1 MTEPLVAGEGSS
13 RALTY
18 EEAENIKREHGLPPS
33 TAAGTKTKEGV
44 SLDQLPR
51 LMRPFLEK
59 LLSEI
64 RTSFDFYMTEFQ
76 IPKVEKI
83 IMSGGG
89 AKLKG
94 LREFMAGDL
103 GVEIELADPFQ
114 SADFAGRISKDDVA
128 DVASAFVMPL
138 GLAAWEKED
147 LSFLRLKKKA
157 AKKSRGLIKPLI
169 APSGVAAIIMLI
181 LYLSVSTKLAGS
193 SAELER
199 KTKEFSSL
207 KPVSIAAQA
216 LSVKKR
222 QLQAELGS
230 FPLTLLR
237 EGMDPARILE
247 KVRLCAPDN
256 TRLEQVS
263 VDEQDGEKF
272 VQVYGTT
279 FFLDERGPN
288 LSDFMTALKDSPL
301 FDDVRMVSVVEDE
314 NYTIDGLRFQLSCRY
329 NYIGDETL

>member
-1 MTEPLVAGEGSS
+1 
-13 RALTY
+13 
-18 EEAENIKREHGLPPS
+18 
-33 TAAGTKTKEGV
+33 
-44 SLDQLPR
+44 
-51 LMRPFLEK
+51 
-59 LLSEI
+59 
-64 RTSFDFYMTEFQ
+64 
-76 IPKVEKI
+76 
-83 IMSGGG
+83 MSGGG
-89 AKLKG
+89 AGLKG
-94 LREFMAGDL
+94 LKEFMAGDL

-138 GLAAWEKED
+138 GLAAWKKED

-181 LYLSVSTKLAGS
+181 LYLSMSTKLAGS

-230 FPLTLLR
+230 FPMTLFR
-237 EGMDPARILE
+237 ESMDPARILE

-256 TRLEQVS
+256 TRLEQIS

-301 FDDVRMVSVVEDE
+301 FDDVRMVSVVEE
-314 NYTIDGLRFQLSCRY
+314 ESYTIDGLRFQLSCRY